1 MGQLKREG
9 YSYVPISQ
17 VSDQFT
23 TNRVIALC
31 FDMHNRWLATAS
43 YDGSAGKV
51 ELWDPVTFAHTEM
64 ASGAMSSYPLDG
76 RPASIGS
83 GPAEN
88 ELTITISG
96 LPSQIL
102 DLTTGEFRQSFSPS
116 TRRDQNMRIIFGP
129 EHSGR
134 RQEDI
139 AIYRRIVSADSAS
152 STRSEPICFQGTVA
166 NAEFSVDGK
175 SLMTLSGDSSNALD
189 TIRIWSA
196 PLPDPPPDADNH
208 QFTGKNAPS
217 WLADLAELV
226 SGLETPSSDEE
237 TTSSI
242 LDQIT
247 ENAAREVQDEYKK
260 IWQRFE
266 PILKGERVEKR

>member
-1 MGQLKREG
+1 VFKREG
-9 YSYVPISQ
+9 YSYVPISD
-17 VSDQFT
+17 VSDRFT
-23 TNRVIALC
+23 TNKVVALC

-64 ASGAMSSYPLDG
+64 ATGAIPPYPLDG

-88 ELTITISG
+88 ELTITG
-96 LPSQIL
+96 LGPAETRVL
-102 DLTTGEFRQSFSPS
+102 DLTTGKLRQSFSPP

-139 AIYRRIVSADSAS
+139 VLYGRMIPADSAN
-152 STRSEPICFQGTVA
+152 TPRSEPICFQGTVA
-166 NAEFSVDGK
+166 NAKFSVDGK
-175 SLMTLSGDSSNALD
+175 SVMTLSGDSLNALD

-196 PLPDPPPDADNH
+196 PLPDPPPDADNY

-226 SGLETPSSDEE
+226 SGIDIPSIDEE
-237 TTSSI
+237 TTSSTR
-242 LDQIT
+242 DQIT
-247 ENAAREVQDEYKK
+247 ENAPREVQDEYKK

-266 PILKGERVEKR
+266 PILNDERVGKR